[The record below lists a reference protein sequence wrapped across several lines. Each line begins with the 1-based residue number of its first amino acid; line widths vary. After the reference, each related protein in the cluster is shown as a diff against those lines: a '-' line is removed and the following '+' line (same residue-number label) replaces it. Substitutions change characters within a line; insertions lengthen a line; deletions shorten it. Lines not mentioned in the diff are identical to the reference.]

1 MLLYIIIMSRT
12 DKINVINKL
21 SEEIRYDIE
30 KYEEYKNL
38 EETSAYFN
46 RSSYKDMRKEI
57 NREITGKKIN
67 LNNLITE
74 LLTVDKNNFSNM
86 NVLD

>member
-1 MLLYIIIMSRT
+1 MSRT
-12 DKINVINKL
+12 DKINVINEL
-21 SEEIRYDIE
+21 SEEIIKDIA
-30 KYEEYKNL
+30 KSEEYSKK
-38 EETSAYFN
+38 EEYGVFFQ
-46 RSSYKDMRKEI
+46 RSSNKEFRKEI
-57 NREITGKKIN
+57 DKEIKDKKIN

>member
-1 MLLYIIIMSRT
+1 MSRS

-21 SEEIRYDIE
+21 SEEIIKDTV
-30 KYEEYKNL
+30 KMKEYSNNEDYGVFFK
-38 EETSAYFN
+38 
-46 RSSYKDMRKEI
+46 RSSYKELRKEI
-57 NREITGKKIN
+57 NKEIMDKKIN

>member
-1 MLLYIIIMSRT
+1 MSRT

-21 SEEIRYDIE
+21 SEEIINDTA
-30 KYEEYKNL
+30 KSEEYSNN
-38 EETSAYFN
+38 EDYGAFFQ
-46 RSSYKDMRKEI
+46 RSSYKELRKEI
-57 NREITGKKIN
+57 NKEIMDKKIN